1 MWIDGRW
8 FEEPEVIAYINRLKA
23 ERNAYK
29 EELISTLQKAT
40 TCIMGDKTCDG
51 CKYVNREG
59 ECPTQLRTYA
69 AKLRLEELV

>member
-40 TCIMGDKTCDG
+40 TCIMGDKPCDG
-51 CKYVNREG
+51 CKYVNQEG